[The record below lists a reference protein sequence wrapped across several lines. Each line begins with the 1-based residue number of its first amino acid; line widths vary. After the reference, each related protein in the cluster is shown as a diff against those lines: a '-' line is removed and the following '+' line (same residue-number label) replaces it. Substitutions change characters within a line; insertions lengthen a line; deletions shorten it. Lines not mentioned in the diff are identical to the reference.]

1 MEPERYLDE
10 IAKIM
15 SGDEAGSEGGT
26 LALKLSFSWETAA
39 EANLLLK
46 RTRQQQ
52 KELRLLK
59 KRVDQDI
66 KEIRQKASV
75 DKDNVSSGFFA
86 SLLGKGAARSDVAAK
101 KRKITARQEAEI
113 QPYNEVRLSLDNIIT
128 KLDGLKLE
136 IETWLAENKT

>member
-1 MEPERYLDE
+1 MTNPEEYLDQ
-10 IAKIM
+10 IAEIM
-15 SGDEAGSEGGT
+15 SVDAGEGESRT
-26 LALKLSFSWETAA
+26 LKLSFNWETAE

-46 RTRQQQ
+46 RVRQQQ

-66 KEIRQKASV
+66 KTIRQKANE
-75 DKDNVSSGFFA
+75 DKDDVAAGFFS

-101 KRKITARQEAEI
+101 KRKITARQDAEI
-113 QPYNEVRLSLDNIIT
+113 EPCNEVKLSLDNVIT

-136 IETWLAENKT
+136 IETWLAKNK